1 VSADEKRGKR
11 CTVMGALVMAM
22 TAVIGI
28 VFIAAAS
35 EKILHPAD
43 FAENIFNYQAVPD
56 ALINLTAVFLPWLE
70 LVLGVA
76 MLFVSRY
83 RLPAAWLALVLLIF
97 FTALVAITVMR
108 GIDVS
113 CGCFSVDPDAG
124 RVGWKKVAENIGL
137 ICLAAGSVV
146 GLSRR
151 RM

>member
-1 VSADEKRGKR
+1 MTADQERGKG
-11 CTVMGALVMAM
+11 CTATVALVAVM

-35 EKILHPAD
+35 VKILHPAD

-56 ALINLTAVFLPWLE
+56 ALINPTAVFLPWLE
-70 LVLGVA
+70 LILGLA

-83 RLPAAWLALVLLIF
+83 RLPAAWLALVLLVF
-97 FTALVAITVMR
+97 FTILVAITVMR
-108 GIDVS
+108 GIDIS

-124 RVGWKKVAENIGL
+124 RVGWKKVAENIVL
-137 ICLAAGSVV
+137 ILLATGSVV

-151 RM
+151 RT